1 MHTDWFWT
9 GNIEAMGTK
18 IMTMPTFLII
28 GAMKGGTT
36 TLYRLLDQ
44 HPEIYMSPVKEPNFY
59 AYRNGRPKLGHPAGL
74 PYPVWIVDTPD
85 AAQHAMELAVDAAS
99 FTTLPAYKRLWRD
112 TSAPQRG
119 EASVLYLYLPHVAES
134 IASMNPDMKL
144 IAILRNPVDRAYS
157 HFLMARRMGREPIAS
172 FAEAMEAEASRL
184 AQNYDP
190 FWHYRSLGHY
200 ATQLERYFKVFD
212 RSQILILLNDDLRK
226 DLGTQYARLLHFLE
240 VDASFKPG
248 PKREYGTGGQP
259 KNTWLYRLATSP
271 SSAKDWFKRV
281 VPRQYQAS
289 IMNRL
294 VLSKPELEIE
304 LRQQLARS
312 YHDDIT
318 RLEELIG
325 RDLSGWKH
333 GAP

>member
-1 MHTDWFWT
+1 
-9 GNIEAMGTK
+9 
-18 IMTMPTFLII
+18 MTMPTFLII

-36 TLYRLLDQ
+36 TLYRLLGQ

-59 AYRNGRPKLGHPAGL
+59 AYSGGRPKRQHPPGL

-85 AAQHAMELAVDAAS
+85 GARRAMELGVDAAT
-99 FTTLPAYKRLWRD
+99 FTTLPAYQRLWQD
-112 TSAPQRG
+112 VSEPQKG
-119 EASVLYLYLPHVAES
+119 EASVLYLYLSHVAES
-134 IASMNPDMKL
+134 IASMSPSMKL

-184 AQNYDP
+184 AQDYDP
-190 FWHYRSLGHY
+190 FWHYRSLGY
-200 ATQLERYFKVFD
+200 YYTQLERYFEVFD
-212 RSQILILLNDDLRK
+212 RSQILIMLNDDLKK
-226 DLGTQYARLLHFLE
+226 DLKTEYARLLRFLE
-240 VDASFKPG
+240 VDASLRPG
-248 PKREYGTGGQP
+248 PEREYNIGGQP
-259 KNTWLYRLATSP
+259 KSAWLYRLATSP

-281 VPRQYQAS
+281 VPTQYHAR

-294 VLSKPELEIE
+294 VLSRPELEIE

-318 RLEELIG
+318 RLEESIG
-325 RDLSGWKH
+325 RDLSLWKSC
-333 GAP
+333 AP